1 MGIYIWHDSIIFD
14 ADNIPVLG
22 IDALLGKKIIG
33 TFNLRNE
40 LKDYTKN
47 EENLV
52 NIISAVH
59 SFYIEKTKE
68 LSSLFMV
75 EFKLTKDENK
85 ISIAVYI
92 KENTNS
98 ESILLGKIP
107 LSTVRDIGSKF
118 SYLIY
123 RNT

>member
-1 MGIYIWHDSIIFD
+1 MGVYIGRDSIIFD

-47 EENLV
+47 EDNLV
-52 NIISAVH
+52 KIISAVH

-75 EFKLTKDENK
+75 EFKLTRDENK

>member
-1 MGIYIWHDSIIFD
+1 
-14 ADNIPVLG
+14 
-22 IDALLGKKIIG
+22 
-33 TFNLRNE
+33 
-40 LKDYTKN
+40 
-47 EENLV
+47 
-52 NIISAVH
+52 
-59 SFYIEKTKE
+59 
-68 LSSLFMV
+68 MV

-123 RNT
+123 GNT